1 MVDDAGASDASDA
14 RFRDARW
21 LFGLYNGGAAS
32 SSSGCNYTVNV
43 RISVSYTQHMVGV
56 GV

>member
-43 RISVSYTQHMVGV
+43 RVSVSYTQHMVGV